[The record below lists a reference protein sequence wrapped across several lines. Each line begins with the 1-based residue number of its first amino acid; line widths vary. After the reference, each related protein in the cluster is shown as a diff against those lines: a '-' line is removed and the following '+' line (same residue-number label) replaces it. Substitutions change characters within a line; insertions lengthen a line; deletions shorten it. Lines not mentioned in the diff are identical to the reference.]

1 MVTGAARPSIHVTGS
16 VESLMRRWEL
26 TTCDER
32 DAAFVIEPC
41 DQAME
46 RPLLGGAVIIDGT
59 SVVDVWQA
67 ALDVA
72 RDPGRGGDQAW
83 AIAQCIMD
91 LEDASD
97 G

>member
-1 MVTGAARPSIHVTGS
+1 
-16 VESLMRRWEL
+16 MRAWEL
-26 TTCDER
+26 TPCEER
-32 DAAFVIEPC
+32 DAAFVIEACEPS
-41 DQAME
+41 MV
-46 RPLLGGAVIIDGT
+46 RPLAGGAVVIDGIP
-59 SVVDVWQA
+59 VVDIWQA

-83 AIAQCIMD
+83 AIAQRIID